1 MMRKFLMRPSLVDER
16 IMQKQLADHHNKL
29 RHATP
34 AIDCLSPP
42 TYSHLTLKLK
52 KLQLENERI
61 WQIENEN
68 RRLLSRLA
76 DIMNRARTGGKARFS
91 VYSSK
96 RFGGGFKVRPTS
108 QPKINLSN
116 QRGNANREGQKDAKE
131 LDWQKTTSPCRPH
144 TVAVMSR
151 DSTRPTSTNN
161 HSSCNST
168 KKTRNGKTLCG
179 CTSRQPMSPPDLD
192 IDTLADTSLPLVTS
206 QSPLNDVTDLLFGIQ
221 SVQITVKQQSTD

>member
-1 MMRKFLMRPSLVDER
+1 MDF
-16 IMQKQLADHHNKL
+16 Q
-29 RHATP
+29 
-34 AIDCLSPP
+34 
-42 TYSHLTLKLK
+42 LKLK

-96 RFGGGFKVRPTS
+96 CVNSHNLYLIFISTCWNHNCIRRFGGGFKIRPTS
-108 QPKINLSN
+108 QPRINLSN
-116 QRGNANREGQKDAKE
+116 QRGNANREGQKDGKD

-161 HSSCNST
+161 HSSCNLT

-192 IDTLADTSLPLVTS
+192 IETLPDTSLPLVTS

-221 SVQITVKQQSTD
+221 SVQITVKPQSTD

>member
-16 IMQKQLADHHNKL
+16 TMQKQLADHHDKL
-29 RHATP
+29 RRATP

-76 DIMNRARTGGKARFS
+76 DIMNGARASGKARFS
-91 VYSSK
+91 VYNSK
-96 RFGGGFKVRPTS
+96 KFSRGFKLRPKS
-108 QPKINLSN
+108 QPKIGLSS
-116 QRGNANREGQKDAKE
+116 QRGNVDRESQKDGE
-131 LDWQKTTSPCRPH
+131 EWQRTVSPMRPH

-151 DSTRPTSTNN
+151 DSTRPTTSTND
-161 HSSCNST
+161 HYSCNST
-168 KKTRNGKTLCG
+168 KKGRKSKELCG
-179 CTSRQPMSPPDLD
+179 CTSRQPMSPPDIETLP
-192 IDTLADTSLPLVTS
+192 DTNLPLVTS

-221 SVQITVKQQSTD
+221 SVQITVKPQTTD

>member
-1 MMRKFLMRPSLVDER
+1 MTFR
-16 IMQKQLADHHNKL
+16 
-29 RHATP
+29 
-34 AIDCLSPP
+34 
-42 TYSHLTLKLK
+42 
-52 KLQLENERI
+52 
-61 WQIENEN
+61 
-68 RRLLSRLA
+68 
-76 DIMNRARTGGKARFS
+76 
-91 VYSSK
+91 
-96 RFGGGFKVRPTS
+96 RFGGGFKIRPTS

-116 QRGNANREGQKDAKE
+116 QRGNANREGQQEGKE
-131 LDWQKTTSPCRPH
+131 LDWQKTTSPRRPH

-151 DSTRPTSTNN
+151 DSTRPTSTND

-192 IDTLADTSLPLVTS
+192 IDTLIESNRDTNLPLVTS